1 MVQRRKYNSL
11 RNVFFASLVFCF
23 FVFACQPMTR
33 QDRASVGPDVT
44 PAASDQPST
53 SANPQVESTP
63 ANNGAGVIGS
73 DWESAQ
79 KAQCEAGKFAS
90 CSALAYQAKRANQ
103 VSLAL
108 QYFTRACLTDESQ
121 SQCSPT
127 LAQGKGVARSCFE
140 LVGLYQAQGKRD
152 DAQKFK
158 TCACDRG
165 YKPACL

>member
-1 MVQRRKYNSL
+1 MLQGRKKSPML
-11 RNVFFASLVFCF
+11 NVLFSVFAVSFFL
-23 FVFACQPMTR
+23 FACQPMTR

-44 PAASDQPST
+44 PAPSDQPSAST
-53 SANPQVESTP
+53 SPQVEATATNSGTS
-63 ANNGAGVIGS
+63 AAGS
-73 DWESAQ
+73 DWESNQ
-79 KAQCEAGKFAS
+79 KALCEAGKLAS
-90 CSALAYQAKRANQ
+90 CSALAYEAKRANQ
-103 VSLAL
+103 VSVAL

-121 SQCSPT
+121 TQCSPT

-158 TCACDRG
+158 TCACERG